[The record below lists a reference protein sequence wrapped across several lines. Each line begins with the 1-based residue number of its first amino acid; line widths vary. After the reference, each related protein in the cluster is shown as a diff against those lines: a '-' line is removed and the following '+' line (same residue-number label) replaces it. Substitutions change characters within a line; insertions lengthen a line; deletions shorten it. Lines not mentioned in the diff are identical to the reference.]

1 MKDFI
6 ESWISNFVS
15 TNETRILNLS
25 ADSEYNSPFNF
36 YNQEF
41 DFRKNQNSMLFPS
54 FENNQNNLS
63 GISEF
68 KNSSNIYNTKF
79 DFGNQNISDFALK
92 FDTELNNIS
101 GKIENNI
108 PTNKNSTKDYIMNPN
123 KNLFQ
128 KSEENIPEDEKIDK
142 VIIPEIKKKKKKKDK
157 SSKQEGHFSN
167 LEESKKIYTK
177 SNKIRKNELQEL
189 KQIKFKV
196 ILSQNY
202 LRSGNN
208 TKKISYRNSNC
219 KNKILRNLFQNIF
232 IDWFSRPNNPKLKKL
247 SKIYLEVIYINYKNY
262 KYVKLEEIYSGDCF
276 KKKLG
281 QDNRFF
287 EENKKAIKA
296 SSVSMR
302 YKLNFTFQQA
312 FNFFYKKTNISSI
325 DGDLLNG
332 LKSKDEYIKEH
343 NIYNKQA
350 VKELFETN
358 MEILFNNL
366 NDEKA
371 QNKDLYYI

>member
-101 GKIENNI
+101 GNIENNI
-108 PTNKNSTKDYIMNPN
+108 PTNKNVAIDYTINSN

-128 KSEENIPEDEKIDK
+128 KSKEKILEDEKVQDK
-142 VIIPEIKKKKKKKDK
+142 LIIPEISLLKKKKNN
-157 SSKQEGHFSN
+157 SSKLEGQFSN
-167 LEESKKIYTK
+167 LEERKESHTK
-177 SNKIRKNELQEL
+177 SRNIRKKELQEL
-189 KQIKFKV
+189 RQIKFKV
-196 ILSQNY
+196 THSPNY
-202 LRSGNN
+202 SRSGNN
-208 TKKISYRNSNC
+208 TKKISYRSSNC
-219 KNKILRNLFQNIF
+219 KNKIIRNLFQNIF
-232 IDWFSRPNNPKLKKL
+232 IDWLSRSNNPKLTKL
-247 SKIYLEVIYINYKNY
+247 SKYYLEVIYIKYKDYKN
-262 KYVKLEEIYSGDCF
+262 VKLGEIYSGDCF
-276 KKKLG
+276 EKKSGK
-281 QDNRFF
+281 DREFF
-287 EENKKAIKA
+287 EENRKAIKA

-302 YKLNFTFQQA
+302 SKLNFTFQQA
-312 FNFFYKKTNISSI
+312 FNSFYNKTNILSK
-325 DGDLLNG
+325 DGDILSG

-343 NIYNKQA
+343 NKNDEQN
-350 VKELFETN
+350 VKELFEKN
-358 MEILFNNL
+358 MENLFNSL

-371 QNKDLYYI
+371 